1 MANFRMISKSTVSS
15 DRFLDLPPAAQLLYF
30 HVAISADD
38 DGFTDNL
45 NMIRRMLGAK
55 KEDVSA
61 LVSAG
66 FLYVFESGVAVDMF
80 WNVNN
85 SIRKDRYKPTA
96 YQDEFK
102 MLDLVAGGRYVL
114 KPTGNQPSTNCQ
126 QNGNQVTT
134 VCQPSDNQATTNRKQ
149 NGNQVATNCQQKPND
164 NQMSTKCQPNGDK
177 VQPTCGVQVAQVRL
191 GKDKLNNNPSIQ
203 QSKSSYSS
211 ANNNNISV
219 YSARAREG
227 EKPVAVSVCGDN
239 AEQTTVVSRPAS
251 LDGMDFYN
259 LSDSDA
265 CHVYR
270 EVYPRHQGSMVDIQT
285 AWVLAIAGGAK
296 AGDIVMA
303 AKKYAAECREKKT
316 DPQYI
321 KMPQN
326 FISSGAW
333 KQYVPKYL
341 PSCPH
346 CHGQGI
352 YEDGGRMIMCDCDR
366 RYGP

>member
-30 HVAISADD
+30 HVVISADD

-96 YQDEFK
+96 YQAEFK

-114 KPTGNQPSTNCQ
+114 KPNGNQPSTNCQ
-126 QNGNQVTT
+126 QNGNQATT
-134 VCQPSDNQATTNRKQ
+134 VCQPNDNQVSTNR
-149 NGNQVATNCQQKPND
+149 QQKPND

-227 EKPVAVSVCGDN
+227 EKPVAVSVCDDN

-265 CHVYR
+265 CRVYR

-352 YEDGGRMIMCDCDR
+352 YDDGGRMMMCDCDR

>member
-30 HVAISADD
+30 HVVISADD

-61 LVSAG
+61 LVAAG
-66 FLYVFESGVAVDMF
+66 FLYIFESGVAVDMF

-102 MLDLVAGGRYVL
+102 RLDLVAGGKYVL
-114 KPTGNQPSTNCQ
+114 KPSDNQPSTVCQ
-126 QNGNQVTT
+126 PNDNQVTT
-134 VCQPSDNQATTNRKQ
+134 NRQPKL
-149 NGNQVATNCQQKPND
+149 ND
-164 NQMSTKCQPNGDK
+164 NQTSTKCQPNGDK

-203 QSKSSYSS
+203 QSESSYSS

-227 EKPVAVSVCGDN
+227 EKPVAVSVGGDN

-259 LSDSDA
+259 LSDPEA
-265 CHVYR
+265 CRVYR
-270 EVYPRHQGSMVDIQT
+270 EVYPRHQGSVVDIQT

-303 AKKYAAECREKKT
+303 AKKYAAECRDKKT